1 VRGVDDVLEALGPLL
16 SPVERSPTET
26 VHSPRELSL
35 SQQERT
41 ILNLVTVEQRLIDE
55 VVRDSGLE
63 SSRVLATL
71 TVLEMKRMLR
81 RLPGGYVIRT
91 GY

>member
-16 SPVERSPTET
+16 SPVARSTTET
-26 VHSPRELSL
+26 VHTPRELTL
-35 SQQERT
+35 SEQERA
-41 ILNLVTVEQRLIDE
+41 ILNLVTLDPRQIDE
-55 VVRDSGLE
+55 VVRDAALE

-81 RLPGGYVIRT
+81 RLPGGYVVRAA
-91 GY
+91 Y

>member
-1 VRGVDDVLEALGPLL
+1 
-16 SPVERSPTET
+16 
-26 VHSPRELSL
+26 
-35 SQQERT
+35 
-41 ILNLVTVEQRLIDE
+41 VTVEQRLIDE